1 MPVVL
6 ITGVSRFLGGRLAAQ
21 LAADPQIERV
31 IGIDAIPPRTADLP
45 RLGRTEFVRADIR
58 NPLVGKVLSQ
68 ARVTTVVHAA
78 LMASPRPVGGRVP
91 MQEMNVIGTM
101 QLLAACQRS
110 DTVERFVLRSTTAV
124 YGCGPGD
131 PAVFGEDDDVHE
143 ASGERVHESA
153 TGGYAKDAVEVEG
166 YVRGFARRRPDVE
179 VAVLRMATVLGPTID
194 NAFTRYLGMP
204 VVPTPAG
211 YDPRLQLLH
220 EDDAVEVLRRATVQ
234 PHPGVVNVAADGV
247 VTLTQLLR
255 RLGRLRLPVPPSA
268 LGLVGTLVRNG
279 GVLDVTGAE
288 TRYPHSGRVV
298 DTGRLRNSFGYAPRF
313 DTAATV
319 AAFAAGLRS
328 RPRPAVAALGVG
340 SRVLGHSNTA

>member
-1 MPVVL
+1 MSVVL

-21 LAADPQIERV
+21 LAADPQVERV
-31 IGIDAIPPRTADLP
+31 IGIDAIPPRTADRP

-58 NPLVGKVLSQ
+58 NPLVGKVLGQ

-110 DTVERFVLRSTTAV
+110 DTVERVVLRSTTAV

-131 PAVFGEDDDVHE
+131 PAVFAEDDSAHE
-143 ASGERVHESA
+143 RADASP
-153 TGGYAKDAVEVEG
+153 GGYAKDAAEVEG
-166 YVRGFARRRPDVE
+166 YVRGFARRRPDIGVS
-179 VAVLRMATVLGPTID
+179 VLRMATVLGPTVD
-194 NAFTRYLGMP
+194 NGFTRYLGMP

-220 EDDAVEVLRRATVQ
+220 EDDAVEVLRRASVQ
-234 PHPGVVNVAADGV
+234 AHPGVYNVAADGV

-255 RLGRLRLPVPPSA
+255 RLGRVRLPVPAAA
-268 LGLVGTLVRNG
+268 LGVVGALVRNS
-279 GVLDVTGAE
+279 GVLDVTAE
-288 TRYPHSGRVV
+288 DTRYLHYGRVV
-298 DTGRLRNSFGYAPRF
+298 DTRRLRERFGYEPRF
-313 DTAATV
+313 DTAETV
-319 AAFAAGLRS
+319 AAFAGGPNT
-328 RPRPAVAALGVG
+328 RPRPAALALGVG
-340 SRVLGHSNTA
+340 SRVLGRSPSAPVR